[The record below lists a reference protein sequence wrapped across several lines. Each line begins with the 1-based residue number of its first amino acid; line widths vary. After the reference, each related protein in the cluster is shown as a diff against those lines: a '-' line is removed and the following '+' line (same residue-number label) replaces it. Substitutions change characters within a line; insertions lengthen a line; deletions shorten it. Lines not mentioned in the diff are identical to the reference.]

1 MKKEI
6 TKDLGTKIKNYIGWY
21 LQDCDNQVEELEW
34 LINLVIDSGGKEKD
48 EIIEVLEIHNK

>member
-6 TKDLGTKIKNYIGWY
+6 TKDLGTKIKNYIAWY

-34 LINLVIDSGGKEKD
+34 LINLVIDSGEK
-48 EIIEVLEIHNK
+48 KKMK

>member
-1 MKKEI
+1 MEKII
-6 TKDLGTKIKNYIGWY
+6 TKDLETKIKNYIEWY

>member
-1 MKKEI
+1 MEKII
-6 TKDLGTKIKNYIGWY
+6 TKDLGTKIKNYIEWY
-21 LQDCDNQVEELEW
+21 LQDCDNQVEELKW